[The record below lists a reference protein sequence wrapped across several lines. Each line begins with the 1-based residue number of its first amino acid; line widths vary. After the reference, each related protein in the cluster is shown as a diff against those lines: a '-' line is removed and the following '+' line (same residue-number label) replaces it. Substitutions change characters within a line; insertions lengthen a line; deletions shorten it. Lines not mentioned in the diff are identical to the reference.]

1 MALTISKRRQAVR
14 DLEEC
19 FVFIADDN
27 IEVALSFLI
36 AAERSLDELSRF
48 PFLGKA
54 YEVGEFPNEN
64 RRVWHVSGYTHYLL
78 FYEVTASAID
88 LIRVLHSS
96 GDVDDLLV

>member
-1 MALTISKRRQAVR
+1 MALTILKRPQAAR

-19 FVFIADDN
+19 FVFIAEDN
-27 IEVALSFLI
+27 IDAAVSFLI

-54 YEVGEFPNEN
+54 YEVGESLNEN
-64 RRVWHVSGYTHYLL
+64 YRVWHVSGFTHYLL
-78 FYEVTASAID
+78 FYEVTELAID

-96 GDVDDLLV
+96 RDIEDQLS